1 MSHRSP
7 YIAITNR
14 IVEAMKRGQ
23 IPWHRPWSND
33 GPPAS
38 ALTGRPYRG
47 VNRVLLEFTAI
58 ERGYTSHRWLTY
70 RAAKREGGYVR
81 AGEKGTMV
89 VYYQRYDTP
98 NPGRPSGDIE
108 VGDQCRFYAA
118 SYYLFNLDQ
127 CEGLDHLTTEELV
140 HFDPDSQAE
149 AILIRSGV
157 PIIHGGDQAFYHP
170 ATDTIHLPH
179 RSRFDSASAYHCTA
193 FHEVGHA
200 SGAPHRLNRPM
211 SGQFGDSARAFEELI
226 AELTAAYLCQECGLA
241 VDVSQTAAYLSSWIT
256 LCSDN
261 PRAFVSAAREAQ
273 RATDYILADV
283 NAREDEPVLDVPI
296 GSYVEDPESDA
307 LAMVHRDAGTRQ
319 LT

>member
-7 YIAITNR
+7 YLAVTNR

-38 ALTGRPYRG
+38 ALTGRSYRG
-47 VNRVLLEFTAI
+47 VNKVLLEFTAI

-81 AGEKGTMV
+81 AGEKGTLV

-98 NPGRPSGDIE
+98 TPGRPSGDIE
-108 VGDQCRFYAA
+108 VGDRCRFYAA
-118 SYYLFNLDQ
+118 AYYLFNLDQ
-127 CEGLDHLTTEELV
+127 CDGLDHLTTEELV

-157 PIIHGGDQAFYHP
+157 PLVHGGDQAFYHP

-179 RSRFDSASAYHCTA
+179 RSRFSSASGYYCSA
-193 FHEVGHA
+193 FHEVAHA
-200 SGAPHRLNRPM
+200 TGAPNRLNRLQACQM
-211 SGQFGDSARAFEELI
+211 GDRTYAFEELV

-261 PRAFVSAAREAQ
+261 PRAFVAAAREAQ

-283 NAREDEPVLDVPI
+283 SGAGDEPVLHVPV
-296 GSYVEDPESDA
+296 GSYVDDPESDII
-307 LAMVHRDAGTRQ
+307 AMVHREAVKQR